1 MCWIFSYFK
10 INYEYEYEY
19 ELDAT
24 MYNGT
29 YLRTKPEWIIIN
41 KEKSTYHTSSSTSTT
56 CRNKVTPHNI

>member
-10 INYEYEYEY
+10 INYDYEY

-24 MYNGT
+24 MYDGT

-41 KEKSTYHTSSSTSTT
+41 KQKSTYHTSSSTST
-56 CRNKVTPHNI
+56 CIHKVTPHNI